1 MADSEAEDPFVDSID
16 ETAQG
21 EGAVSPDNASDDE
34 PDGLPFVSAEDFRAV
49 DVNALLA
56 AHPRADKYEITRIL
70 TAAEKEAEAEDGPR
84 ARVLHLLVALCS
96 FHLLLEPEGDAFGPR
111 LTLANGSRT
120 AIPSDLRGEQ
130 SDVLA
135 TIAESL
141 DHPFLR
147 ARAAEVPYENGNRR
161 MGRIAI
167 DAYAELVTNRLN
179 NVYASTFEENGP
191 TVMDVVR
198 PIERS
203 FQINTLVAKRG
214 AVVDSLR
221 EAHALAY
228 ARAIADCAY
237 FEFQTLAV
245 CGMNNRLLEPADVA
259 GAAVDLARA
268 APPDAYCLAVKG
280 IWLVAADAFERAGDE
295 AASRDASLQ
304 AIEQTLRMRG
314 QMGLHA
320 ARAQWIKTAIA
331 ELRSLG
337 DCQDRIEILR
347 KELREA
353 QEKSLDEFGQ
363 VSTRLDLGDLRDSTI
378 EAFGHHDPAEAFRR
392 VMPFLEPND
401 VGALKEEAIEIARR
415 TPLSSIFSSS
425 YADFEGKEVARGPML
440 DLGGEPS
447 EDWFKEHII
456 HNQAPVRHA
465 TMFGELEPA
474 RRTVLAN
481 FAVQERH
488 FVPIAT
494 FSPFVPP
501 SHRHIFALGFAR
513 LWQGDY
519 VTAGHLLIPQLENA
533 IRHVLS
539 MAGRDSSKIE
549 EDGIQGD
556 RALSMLMTVMQDD
569 LHAIFGEAAVW
580 EIDALFNFRPGPA
593 IRHEFAHGKLGWNAF
608 YRPDTMI
615 ACWFIYYLTVLPL
628 LERWDD
634 LVAPHIHAML

>member
-1 MADSEAEDPFVDSID
+1 MTEKEADDAPLGSSDESEQA
-16 ETAQG
+16 
-21 EGAVSPDNASDDE
+21 EGAAPSGDASDAE
-34 PDGLPFVSAEDFRAV
+34 PGGLPFVSVEDFRAV
-49 DVNALLA
+49 DVNSLLA
-56 AHPRADKYEITRIL
+56 AHPRADKFEIERIL
-70 TAAEKEAEAEDGPR
+70 IAAEKEAEAENGAR

-135 TIAESL
+135 TIAKTF

-167 DAYAELVTNRLN
+167 DAYAQLVTNRLN
-179 NVYASTFEENGP
+179 KVYASTFEENGP

-203 FQINTLVAKRG
+203 FQINALVAKRG

-221 EAHALAY
+221 EAHSLAY
-228 ARAIADCAY
+228 ARAFTDCAY
-237 FEFQTLAV
+237 FEFQMLAI
-245 CGMNNRLLEPADVA
+245 CGMNNRLLEPAEVA

-268 APPDAYCLAVKG
+268 APADAYCLAVKEV
-280 IWLVAADAFERAGDE
+280 WLVAADAFERAGDA

-304 AIEQTLRMRG
+304 AIEQTLKMCG
-314 QMGLHA
+314 KMGLHA

-337 DCQDRIEILR
+337 DCQERIGALR

-363 VSTRLDLGDLRDSTI
+363 VSTRLDLAELRDATI
-378 EAFGHHDPAEAFRR
+378 EAFGHHEPAEAFRR
-392 VMPFLEPND
+392 VMPFLQPIE
-401 VGALKEEAIEIARR
+401 VGALKKEAIEIARR
-415 TPLSSIFSSS
+415 TPLRSIFSSS
-425 YADFEGKEVARGPML
+425 YADSEGKEVARGPML
-440 DLGGEPS
+440 DLDGEPS
-447 EDWFKEHII
+447 EDWFKEHVTR
-456 HNQAPVRHA
+456 NQAPVRHA

-474 RRTVLAN
+474 RQAVLAN
-481 FAVQERH
+481 FPVQERH
-488 FVPIAT
+488 FVPIVT

-556 RALSMLMTVMQDD
+556 RALSMLITVMKAD

-608 YRPDTMI
+608 YRTDTMI

-634 LVAPHIHAML
+634 LVAPNIHAML